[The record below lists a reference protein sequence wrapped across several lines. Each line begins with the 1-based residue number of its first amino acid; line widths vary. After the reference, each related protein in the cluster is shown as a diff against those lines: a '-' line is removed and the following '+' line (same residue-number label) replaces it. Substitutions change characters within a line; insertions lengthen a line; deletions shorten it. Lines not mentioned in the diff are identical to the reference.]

1 MGVLSGRDLF
11 SAKWITAVI
20 TDAASRMFFVPIKF
34 VVGDFFVAE
43 IERQIYCFKIDGS
56 RIKTYR
62 HTLVKSFRVL
72 QYDTTHYLPISAG
85 DTRELAEVLRK
96 NSLPKVSHNLFK
108 TMKIL
113 GSREKEEFTPHKLP
127 DLVKEVSKFENEYSE
142 EVRNLTNYLTHLKVD
157 QILTPVRGVSEF
169 LETDVLATDS
179 QFLGTIVSS
188 YQRLDIEH
196 KKVTNTPITG
206 KFPWIKIIAIIAII
220 GLVIGIG
227 WWVYDSGVFSGGI
240 PGLNFGQGPTT
251 EQLLDK
257 YPTPEALKTAVDRG
271 EIKYDALP
279 KEIKDMIDNVKLPQ
293 AQ

>member
-20 TDAASRMFFVPIKF
+20 TDAASRMFFVPIKY
-34 VVGDFFVAE
+34 VVGDFFVAS

-96 NSLPKVSHNLFK
+96 NSLPKVSHNMFK
-108 TMKIL
+108 TLKIL
-113 GSREKEEFTPHKLP
+113 GSREKDDFTPHKLQE
-127 DLVKEVSKFENEYSE
+127 LVKEVSKYENEYSE

-157 QILTPVRGVSEF
+157 QIITPVRGVSEF
-169 LETDVLATDS
+169 LESDVLATDS

-196 KKVTNTPITG
+196 KKVTNTPLTG
-206 KFPWIKIIAIIAII
+206 KLPWIKIIVILGIIIATII
-220 GLVIGIG
+220 GAYLI
-227 WWVYDSGVFSGGI
+227 WDSGIFSGGI

-251 EQLLDK
+251 QELLDK

-271 EIKYDALP
+271 EIKYDTLP
-279 KEIKDMIDNVKLPQ
+279 KEIKDMVDNVKLPQ